1 LTPSFTEVVQLT
13 CHPHQDCQNM
23 LDAGVEVLD
32 SRGASQ
38 SKNIAAGD
46 AGDTTR
52 ARDEQAATLRR

>member
-1 LTPSFTEVVQLT
+1 
-13 CHPHQDCQNM
+13 M

-38 SKNIAAGD
+38 PKNIAAGD
-46 AGDTTR
+46 AGDTTH